1 MESAADR
8 KKRVAK
14 IIATLRKAHPDAR
27 CLLYHSNP
35 LELLVATILAAQCT
49 DDRVN
54 KTTPALFPRFKAAAD
69 YAAVPPEELEPLIRS
84 CGTFRNKARAIIA
97 MAQALI
103 ERHAGQVPAELDALA
118 NLPGVG
124 RKTANVVLAN
134 CFGGEGI
141 IVDTHMIRVA
151 GRLGLAS
158 PHNVEKK
165 YAEKIEKELMEIVP
179 PGQWTEFSHLMTFH
193 GRFTCTARNPACP
206 ACVINPLCP
215 YPEKT
220 EEG

>member
-8 KKRVAK
+8 KKRVKK
-14 IIATLRKAHPDAR
+14 IIAKLQAHYPDAR
-27 CLLYHSNP
+27 CLLDHTSP

-54 KTTPALFPRFKAAAD
+54 KTTPTLFQRFKTAAD
-69 YAAVPPEELEPLIRS
+69 YAAVPTETLEPLIRS
-84 CGTFRNKARAIIA
+84 CGTFRNKARSIIA

-103 ERHAGQVPAELDALA
+103 ERHGGQVPAGLDALA
-118 NLPGVG
+118 SLPGVG
-124 RKTANVVLAN
+124 RKTGNVVLAN
-134 CFGGEGI
+134 CFGGQGI

-179 PGQWTEFSHLMTFH
+179 PGQWTAFSHLMTFH
-193 GRFTCTARNPACP
+193 GRRTCIARKPACP
-206 ACVINPLCP
+206 ACVISPLCP

-220 EEG
+220 QEA